1 LTLFLAGIVYGL
13 VNWQISPTTQWE
25 KDKKWYAKK
34 RPTELAAVLRNL
46 DRYVKLLNISANSRV
61 SLAGFMHTEQAG
73 VIAIDESGGGK
84 SLAPTRL
91 YVYADDNAKVVYL
104 IRIGNKDEQSDDVQF
119 SKEFV
124 EYLKSQQQT
133 Q

>member
-1 LTLFLAGIVYGL
+1 MAH
-13 VNWQISPTTQWE
+13 VNWQITPTTQWD

-46 DRYVKLLNISANSRV
+46 DRYVRLLNISANSKA
-61 SLAGFMHTEQAG
+61 SLVGFMHTEQAG

-84 SLAPTRL
+84 SLEATRM
-91 YVYADDNAKVVYL
+91 YVYADDDTKMVYL
-104 IRIGNKDEQSDDVQF
+104 ITIGNKSEQPSDVQF

-124 EYLKSQQQT
+124 EFVRSQKA
-133 Q
+133 